1 MYFPRRHLLL
11 CLGGLCLTTALPI
24 QAQPEDSFQTRGRH
38 VNRND
43 LWVRTHANVLSGFK
57 NMYHAAVLQTG
68 DPGYPYDYRYDR
80 IRYMKR
86 PLP

>member
-1 MYFPRRHLLL
+1 MNFPRRHLLL
-11 CLGGLCLTTALPI
+11 CLGGCCLAAAPPI
-24 QAQPEDSFQTRGRH
+24 QAQPEDSFQTQARH

-43 LWVRTHANVLSGFK
+43 RWVRTHANVLSGFK
-57 NMYHAAVLQTG
+57 NMYHAAVLQIG
-68 DPGYPYDYRYDR
+68 GEPYDYRYDR

>member
-1 MYFPRRHLLL
+1 
-11 CLGGLCLTTALPI
+11 
-24 QAQPEDSFQTRGRH
+24 
-38 VNRND
+38 
-43 LWVRTHANVLSGFK
+43 
-57 NMYHAAVLQTG
+57 MYHAAVLQTG